1 MANLAP
7 LAQLLDASLDPRQ
20 NKEAELKIRAEEKKP
35 GFALSLL
42 QITASSDFQYNT
54 RLASALFFKNF
65 IKRNWTD
72 VEGNYKLPQ
81 QDVTSIK
88 TEIVGLMISV
98 PRGIQT
104 QLGEAISVIADS
116 DFWERWDTLVDD
128 LVSRLKPDNPV
139 DNAGV
144 LQVAHSIF
152 ARWRPLYESDELFT
166 EINHVLG
173 KLSQPFLSQW
183 QSLDAY
189 IDSHSNDKQALQN
202 AFAELDL
209 VLLLFYD
216 LSCQDMPPVFED
228 NLQGISALLLK
239 YLTYNN
245 ELLQTDDES
254 EPGPLENT
262 KANIFEALTLYMGKF
277 YEDFGRYVTGFVE
290 SSWHLLTTTG
300 PEPKNDI
307 LVSKALHFLTSV
319 ADNRAQVQSFSD
331 PNVQTQIVEKVIL
344 PNVALR
350 DSDVEMFEDEPIE
363 FIRRDLE
370 GSDSETRRRAAGDFL
385 RQLSDQF
392 EQSVT
397 QIATALIQQCLQQ
410 FSSNPSENWRSKD
423 TAVSLFYALASKGA
437 TTSTHGV
444 TKTNSLVDIGDF
456 FSTNLA
462 SDLQNET
469 QPLIKVDAIKYLYVF
484 RSIITKEQWQQVM
497 PLLVNHL
504 GNSNYCVYTYAAVAV
519 ERVLA
524 MTDETGKPV
533 IDPASIAPL
542 ASDLLEHLFSL
553 VEKDRAPEKVQEN
566 EFVMRCIMRVLIILR
581 EGVST
586 VAESVLQHLTTI
598 TNIIAANPSNPKFYY
613 YHFESIGALIRFTPA
628 AQSEALGSVLFNPF
642 AAILS
647 NQVEEFIPYVF
658 QLLAALLEAEPTK
671 PLPDQYK
678 PLIAPIL
685 GPSLW
690 EQRGN
695 VPALARLLSSIVPRA
710 ADELMSAN
718 QVGLVLGIFQKL
730 VSTKVFEGYGFDL
743 LETVVST
750 FPGPALDQYWLQ
762 ILNIMLTRL
771 QKGQSQA
778 FQLRFIR
785 FYHFVSSRDDKG
797 LGADFFVA
805 ASDRVQHDVF
815 RQLYTGIILPKTQE
829 LARPLDRKVAAISLT
844 KTLADSQAFVDRY
857 PKGWPLT
864 CNALLKLLED
874 PPLPPTEADVVA
886 ELDVEDSSFGVGF
899 TQLNTVRRPTSDPF
913 AEVTDLRKWVG
924 QYLKAA
930 DQRHGG
936 RIGRVVNEGLSPDA
950 KKVLNAYMML

>member
-307 LVSKALHFLTSV
+307 L
-319 ADNRAQVQSFSD
+319 
-331 PNVQTQIVEKVIL
+331 
-344 PNVALR
+344 
-350 DSDVEMFEDEPIE
+350 
-363 FIRRDLE
+363 
-370 GSDSETRRRAAGDFL
+370 
-385 RQLSDQF
+385 
-392 EQSVT
+392 
-397 QIATALIQQCLQQ
+397 
-410 FSSNPSENWRSKD
+410 
-423 TAVSLFYALASKGA
+423 
-437 TTSTHGV
+437 
-444 TKTNSLVDIGDF
+444 
-456 FSTNLA
+456 
-462 SDLQNET
+462 
-469 QPLIKVDAIKYLYVF
+469 
-484 RSIITKEQWQQVM
+484 
-497 PLLVNHL
+497 
-504 GNSNYCVYTYAAVAV
+504 
-519 ERVLA
+519 
-524 MTDETGKPV
+524 
-533 IDPASIAPL
+533 
-542 ASDLLEHLFSL
+542 
-553 VEKDRAPEKVQEN
+553 
-566 EFVMRCIMRVLIILR
+566 
-581 EGVST
+581 
-586 VAESVLQHLTTI
+586 
-598 TNIIAANPSNPKFYY
+598 
-613 YHFESIGALIRFTPA
+613 
-628 AQSEALGSVLFNPF
+628 
-642 AAILS
+642 
-647 NQVEEFIPYVF
+647 
-658 QLLAALLEAEPTK
+658 
-671 PLPDQYK
+671 
-678 PLIAPIL
+678 
-685 GPSLW
+685 
-690 EQRGN
+690 
-695 VPALARLLSSIVPRA
+695 
-710 ADELMSAN
+710 
-718 QVGLVLGIFQKL
+718 
-730 VSTKVFEGYGFDL
+730 
-743 LETVVST
+743 
-750 FPGPALDQYWLQ
+750 
-762 ILNIMLTRL
+762 
-771 QKGQSQA
+771 
-778 FQLRFIR
+778 
-785 FYHFVSSRDDKG
+785 
-797 LGADFFVA
+797 
-805 ASDRVQHDVF
+805 
-815 RQLYTGIILPKTQE
+815 
-829 LARPLDRKVAAISLT
+829 
-844 KTLADSQAFVDRY
+844 
-857 PKGWPLT
+857 
-864 CNALLKLLED
+864 
-874 PPLPPTEADVVA
+874 
-886 ELDVEDSSFGVGF
+886 
-899 TQLNTVRRPTSDPF
+899 
-913 AEVTDLRKWVG
+913 
-924 QYLKAA
+924 
-930 DQRHGG
+930 
-936 RIGRVVNEGLSPDA
+936 
-950 KKVLNAYMML
+950 